1 MGGMP
6 ASDHSTAGMT
16 MANPTDTASNSM
28 SAMVGLSPVNGDSTP
43 DETVAG
49 YGPDVPFTFTFP
61 AAGQYRLW
69 VQVERDYTLLT
80 ISVVIDVVDRSAVQ
94 GMRP

>member
-6 ASDHSTAGMT
+6 TPDHSMAGMT
-16 MANPTDTASNSM
+16 MANPTDTADNSM
-28 SAMVGLSPVNGDSTP
+28 NAMNPVNGDSAP

-49 YGPDVPFTFTFP
+49 YGPDVPFTFSFP

-69 VQVERDYTLLT
+69 VEVERDYTLLT
-80 ISVVIDVVDRSAVQ
+80 IPVVIDVVDGSAMQ